1 MLIPPSEAW
10 KLVLVVTLAGAIAVS
25 AVASA
30 PRHAVPTQDLKRLVF
45 SAIGLYAIGGI
56 ASLSHHPGLAGF
68 VYAVGIMICAL
79 AVWLSR
85 GTDSEDPPPDDE
97 PVDERPPPEPDGL
110 PEFDWAAFERSF
122 RAYEEGTRAGV
133 R

>member
-30 PRHAVPTQDLKRLVF
+30 PRHSVPTQDLKRLVL

-122 RAYEEGTRAGV
+122 RAYEEDSRAGV